1 VPDCVFEQISAHVDR
16 FTPDDRTDRPAL
28 GAVHGERGTLLVE
41 GGASV
46 AHLGAFAAEL
56 AARGRPQVVA
66 IALTHAHWDHSFG
79 SAAVAAPVIAHR
91 DTAAALAVQAGYDWS
106 DTALDARVRAGLEIP
121 FCAEMMRLEL
131 PDRSDLEI
139 VVPTETF
146 AEYRIVDLGGVQA
159 LLHHVGGDHAADS
172 SVVHVPGD
180 DVLFLG
186 DCLYQRLH
194 APVPFLTVAGVR
206 ALLAALAPFSV
217 TAAVEGHEDTVTDA
231 AGYAARLGGLRE
243 AAALVEA
250 HGADAP
256 ERAGDDEDLN
266 DLVSFLLVGEA
277 LT

>member
-1 VPDCVFEQISAHVDR
+1 M
-16 FTPDDRTDRPAL
+16 
-28 GAVHGERGTLLVE
+28 
-41 GGASV
+41 
-46 AHLGAFAAEL
+46 
-56 AARGRPQVVA
+56 
-66 IALTHAHWDHSFG
+66 
-79 SAAVAAPVIAHR
+79 
-91 DTAAALAVQAGYDWS
+91 QAGYDWS

-206 ALLAALAPFSV
+206 ALLAALAPFAV
-217 TAAVEGHEDTVTDA
+217 TAAVEGHQDTVTDA

-250 HGADAP
+250 HGADAA